1 MMPSE
6 GSIQRRCHTHID
18 VIHPKGGGTRRGSE
32 ETQVHLAASLDG
44 PMFVCIN
51 KLYERGEKRE
61 ERGEKKERQE

>member
-6 GSIQRRCHTHID
+6 GSIQRRCPTHRC
-18 VIHPKGGGTRRGSE
+18 HPLERGRGGARRGRE

-61 ERGEKKERQE
+61 ERGEKKER